1 MKKIKVRIVF
11 AIGIIF
17 LLSACTTV
25 KIVQVNKNTDFSLS
39 NYKSY
44 DFQVI
49 RLDIGESPEYNKRIG
64 FIRDELIKQ
73 LEKSGLE
80 RTSENPD
87 LLINVGLVV
96 EEKIQTRETDFRT
109 DAIYMGTRNYSWQS
123 EEIEI
128 GRYKEGTFTIDFV
141 DTKDNALKCMGVAQ
155 GVKVKKDE
163 AARKNIEQGLN
174 KLFNRI
180 NKN

>member
-1 MKKIKVRIVF
+1 MKKIK
-11 AIGIIF
+11 GNLIIIAVLF
-17 LLSACTTV
+17 LLSACTNV
-25 KIVQVNKNTDFSLS
+25 KILQVNKENNFSLS

-64 FIRDELIKQ
+64 FIRDELVKQ
-73 LEKSGLE
+73 LENAGLE

-96 EEKIQTRETDFRT
+96 EEKIQTRETDFST
-109 DAIYMGTRNYSWQS
+109 DAYYMGTRNYSWQS

-128 GRYKEGTFTIDFV
+128 GRYDEGTFTIDFV
-141 DTKDNALKCMGVAQ
+141 DKKDNTLKCMGVAQ
-155 GVKVKKDE
+155 GVKVKNDE
-163 AARKNIEQGLN
+163 SARKNIAEGLN
-174 KLFNRI
+174 KLFK
-180 NKN
+180 KNNN